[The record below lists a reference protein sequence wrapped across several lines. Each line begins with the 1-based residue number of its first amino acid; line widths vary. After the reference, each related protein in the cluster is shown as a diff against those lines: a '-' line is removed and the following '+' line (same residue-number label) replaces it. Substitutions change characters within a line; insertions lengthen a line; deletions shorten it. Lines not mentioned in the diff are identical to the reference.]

1 MYNYITHEI
10 EESINIKQ
18 NILKDKKLI
27 KQIIKVSK
35 SLIKAYKKGNKL
47 LLAGNGG
54 SAADAQHI
62 SAELVSRFYLE
73 RKALSAIALTTDT
86 SIITAIGNDY
96 GFDDIFARQIEA
108 NGNKNDI
115 FLAISTSG
123 NSKNIIKAIKQANK
137 QKILTVGLTGAK
149 KSKMDKVCDIVINV
163 PSQITPRVQEIHILI
178 GHILCD
184 IVEREMFGKKI

>member
-1 MYNYITHEI
+1 MYNYISQEI

-18 NILKDKKLI
+18 HILKDKKLI

-108 NGNKNDI
+108 NGNKGDI

-123 NSKNIIKAIKQANK
+123 NSKNIIKAIKQAKK
-137 QKILTVGLTGAK
+137 QNIIVVGLTGAK
-149 KSKMDKVCDIVINV
+149 ESKMDKLCDITIKV
-163 PSQITPRVQEIHILI
+163 PSKITPRVQEIHILI
-178 GHILCD
+178 GHLICD
-184 IVEREMFGKKI
+184 IVEREMFG

>member
-1 MYNYITHEI
+1 MYNYISQEI

-18 NILKDKKLI
+18 HILKDKKLI

-96 GFDDIFARQIEA
+96 GFDDIFVRQIEA
-108 NGNKNDI
+108 NGNKGDI

-123 NSKNIIKAIKQANK
+123 NSKNIIKAIKQAKK
-137 QKILTVGLTGAK
+137 QNIIVVGLTGAK
-149 KSKMDKVCDIVINV
+149 ESKMDKLCDITIKV
-163 PSQITPRVQEIHILI
+163 PSKITPRVQEIHILI
-178 GHILCD
+178 GHLICD
-184 IVEREMFGKKI
+184 IVEREMFG

>member
-18 NILKDKKLI
+18 YILKDKKLI

-96 GFDDIFARQIEA
+96 GFNDIFARQIEA
-108 NGNKNDI
+108 NGDKGDI

-123 NSKNIIKAIKQANK
+123 NSKNIIKAIKQAKK
-137 QKILTVGLTGAK
+137 QNIIVVGLTGAK
-149 KSKMDKVCDIVINV
+149 ESKMDKLCDIIIKI
-163 PSQITPRVQEIHILI
+163 PSKITPRVQEIHILI
-178 GHILCD
+178 GHLICD
-184 IVEREMFGKKI
+184 IVEREMFG

>member
-1 MYNYITHEI
+1 MYNYITQEI
-10 EESINIKQ
+10 EKSINIKQ
-18 NILKDKKLI
+18 HILKDKKLI

-108 NGNKNDI
+108 NGDNGDI

-123 NSKNIIKAIKQANK
+123 NSKNIIKAIKQAKK
-137 QKILTVGLTGAK
+137 QDIMIIGLTGAK
-149 KSKMDKVCDIVINV
+149 KSKMDKLCDITIKV
-163 PSQITPRVQEIHILI
+163 PSQTTPRVQEVHILI
-178 GHILCD
+178 GHLICD
-184 IVEREMFGKKI
+184 IVERELFG

>member
-1 MYNYITHEI
+1 MYKYISQQI
-10 EESINIKQ
+10 EESISIKEE
-18 NILKDKKLI
+18 ILKDKRVI
-27 KQIIKVSK
+27 KKIIKVSK

-47 LLAGNGG
+47 LVAGNGG
-54 SAADAQHI
+54 SAGDAQHI

-73 RKALSAIALTTDT
+73 REALSAIALTTDT

-96 GFDDIFARQIEA
+96 GYKDIFARQIEA
-108 NGNKNDI
+108 NGNKGDI

-123 NSKNIIKAIKQANK
+123 NSKNIIKAIKQAKK
-137 QKILTVGLTGAK
+137 QKLLTVGLTGAK
-149 KSKMDKVCDIVINV
+149 ESKMDMLCDIVINI

-184 IVEREMFGKKI
+184 IIEKEMFG